1 MTRSG
6 GWVGKILRV
15 DLTNRKIS
23 EVSTF
28 DYVPKFL
35 GGRGLGAKICW
46 DEVLPEVGAFDPEN
60 RLIFATGPLQGTLAP
75 TSGRFMVL
83 GKSPQTAPTESFCR
97 SGVGGHWAPELK
109 WAGYDA
115 LIVHG
120 KASKPVYLWITDGK
134 AEIFDA
140 TRLWGLDT
148 YRTQQM
154 IWKLHG
160 NGTRV
165 MVIGRA
171 GENRNRIACILT
183 DSGDASGQGGFGG
196 VMGSKNLKAIAV
208 RGTGSVTAARPKE
221 LMEITHH
228 IQRLF
233 SRKSL
238 KSNPYQ
244 PEDKGF
250 KYNIWGGGYGRG
262 SLSLL
267 PGELL
272 DLCNEPSSGYSQTP
286 DGCFACPVSCRSH
299 VKGPDITNGI
309 AFCAQSY
316 MYLESMVHQPE
327 KGYSKIT
334 WQAAK
339 LADLYGINAYELMA
353 IIPWLSDCYREKLI
367 TEEDTGL
374 PLKEIGSWNFI
385 SKLLYMMAERQGF
398 GDLLAEGGQRAA
410 AKLGGKA
417 EKLSWMYYPRAGKF
431 GGFREHWVYL
441 GGFPTGYAVPPLALM
456 WVLDNRDA
464 MVSHSYISMLWG
476 AAFAIGQNALT
487 AIPEKIFPILKPAM
501 KAAYGSEEAA
511 QFFQSDGKSLNWKWA
526 APVVKRYHEHSL
538 LKDSYIVCDILFPYL
553 FNANSSDH
561 VGDTTLESR
570 LYSAVT
576 GVEMSEEESYR
587 MGEMLCTLERALA
600 VRDGRTRRDDALHDL
615 YFEKEDAGGRKYRR
629 EDLERAKSE
638 YYRLMGWDEKTGIPT
653 ASTLERLGLKE
664 VAEGLEKR
672 GFFSRRS

>member
-1 MTRSG
+1 MNPKG

-15 DLTNRKIS
+15 DLSSRKIS
-23 EVSTF
+23 EISTF

-46 DEVLPEVGAFDPEN
+46 DEVPPEVGAFDAEN

-83 GKSPQTAPTESFCR
+83 GKSPQTAPNESFCR
-97 SGVGGHWAPELK
+97 SGVGGHFAPELK

-115 LIVHG
+115 LIIQG
-120 KASKPVYLWITDGK
+120 KASKPVYLWITEGK
-134 AEIFDA
+134 AEILDA

-148 YRTQQM
+148 YQTQQM

-160 NGTRV
+160 RKTRV

-171 GENRNRIACILT
+171 GENRSRIACILT

-196 VMGSKNLKAIAV
+196 LMGSKNLKAIAV
-208 RGTGSVTAARPKE
+208 RGTGTVTVAKPKE
-221 LMEITHH
+221 LMETSYH
-228 IQRLF
+228 IQKLF
-233 SRKSL
+233 SRKPL
-238 KSNPYQ
+238 NSNPYQ
-244 PEDKGF
+244 PEEKGF

-267 PGELL
+267 AGELL
-272 DLCNEPSSGYSQTP
+272 DLCNDPSSGYSQTP
-286 DGCFACPVSCRSH
+286 DGCFACPVSCRSR
-299 VKGPDITNGI
+299 VKGPDITAGV

-316 MYLESMVHQPE
+316 MYLESMVDKPE

-367 TEEDTGL
+367 TEEGTGL

-385 SKLLYMMAERQGF
+385 SKLLSMMAERQGF

-410 AKLGGKA
+410 AKLGEKA
-417 EKLSWMYYPRAGKF
+417 ERLSWMYYPRGGKF
-431 GGFREHWVYL
+431 GGYREHWVYL
-441 GGFPTGYAVPPLALM
+441 GGFPTGYAVPALALM

-476 AAFAIGQNALT
+476 AAFTIGQNALT
-487 AIPEKIFPILKPAM
+487 AVPEKIFPILKPVI
-501 KAAYGSEEAA
+501 KATYGSEEAA
-511 QFFQSDGKSLNWKWA
+511 EFFRSDGKSLNWKWT
-526 APVVKRYHEHSL
+526 APTVKRYHEYSL

-561 VGDTTLESR
+561 VGDVTLESR

-576 GVEMSEEESYR
+576 GMEMSLEESYQK
-587 MGEMLCTLERALA
+587 GEMLSTLERALA
-600 VRDGRTRRDDALHDL
+600 VRDGRTRKDDTLHEL
-615 YFEKEDAGGRKYRR
+615 YFEKEDAGGRKYLR
-629 EDLERAKSE
+629 EDLERSKSD
-638 YYRLMGWDEKTGIPT
+638 YYKLMGWDVRSGIPT
-653 ASTLERLGLKE
+653 ESTLKRVGLQD
-664 VAEGLEKR
+664 VAEDLQKR
-672 GFFSRRS
+672 RIQG

>member
-1 MTRSG
+1 MVPQG

-15 DLTNRKIS
+15 DLTTRKIS
-23 EVSTF
+23 ETSTF

-46 DEVLPEVGAFDPEN
+46 DEVPPEVGAFDPEN
-60 RLIFATGPLQGTLAP
+60 RIVFATGPLQGTLAP

-83 GKSPQTAPTESFCR
+83 GKAPQTGPVESFTR
-97 SGVGGHWAPELK
+97 SGVGGHFAPELK

-115 LIVHG
+115 VIVQG
-120 KASKPVYLWITDGK
+120 KASKPVYLWITDHK
-134 AEIFDA
+134 AEILDA

-148 YRTQQM
+148 YQAQQM

-160 NGTRV
+160 PKTRI
-165 MVIGRA
+165 MVIGKA
-171 GENRNRIACILT
+171 GENRSRIACILT

-208 RGTGSVTAARPKE
+208 RGTGSVTVARPKD
-221 LMEITHH
+221 LMEIIHSV
-228 IQRLF
+228 QRLF
-233 SRKSL
+233 SRKPFRG
-238 KSNPYQ
+238 NPYQ
-244 PEDKGF
+244 PEEKNF

-272 DLCNEPSSGYSQTP
+272 DLCSDPSSGYSQSP

-299 VKGPDITNGI
+299 VKGQDIINGV
-309 AFCAQSY
+309 AFCAQAY

-327 KGYSKIT
+327 KGYSKVT

-339 LADLYGINAYELMA
+339 LADLLGINAYDLMA

-367 TEEDTGL
+367 TEEETGL
-374 PLKEIGSWNFI
+374 SLKEVGSWKFI
-385 SKLLYMMAERQGF
+385 STLLQKIANREGF

-417 EKLSWMYYPRAGKF
+417 EKLSQMYYPRTGKF
-431 GGFREHWVYL
+431 GGYREHWVYL
-441 GGFPTGYAVPPLALM
+441 GGFPTGYAVPALALM

-464 MVSHSYISMLWG
+464 MVSHSFISMLWG
-476 AAFAIGQNALT
+476 AAFAVGQNALT
-487 AIPEKIFPILKPAM
+487 AVPEKIIPVLKPVM
-501 KAAYGSEEAA
+501 KAIYGSEKAA
-511 QFFQSDGKSLNWKWA
+511 EFVQPDGKGLNWKWA

-561 VGDTTLESR
+561 VGDTSLESR

-576 GVEMSEEESYR
+576 GEEMNEEESYR
-587 MGEMLCTLERALA
+587 KGEMLSALERAIA
-600 VRDGRTRRDDALHDL
+600 VRDGRTRQDDILHGI
-615 YFEKEDAGGRKYRR
+615 YFEKEDAGGRKYLR
-629 EDLERAKSE
+629 EDLEGSKSE
-638 YYRLMGWDEKTGIPT
+638 YYKLMGWDVKSGIPT
-653 ASTLERLGLKE
+653 HSTLERLGLKD
-664 VAEGLEKR
+664 VAEGLGRKP
-672 GFFSRRS
+672 

>member
-1 MTRSG
+1 MGISG
-6 GWVGKILRV
+6 GWAGKILRV
-15 DLTNRKIS
+15 DLTTGKIS
-23 EVSTF
+23 ETSTF

-35 GGRGLGAKICW
+35 GGRGIGAKIYW
-46 DEVLPEVGAFDPEN
+46 DEVPPEVGAFDPEN
-60 RLIFATGPLQGTLAP
+60 RLILATGPLQGTMAP

-115 LIVHG
+115 LIVQG
-120 KASKPVYLWITDGK
+120 KSPKPVYLWITDQK
-134 AEIFDA
+134 AEILDA

-160 NGTRV
+160 PKTRV
-165 MVIGRA
+165 MVIGKA
-171 GENRNRIACILT
+171 GENRSRIACILT

-208 RGTGSVTAARPKE
+208 RGTGAVAVARPKQ

-233 SRKSL
+233 SRRSL
-238 KSNPYQ
+238 RSNPYE
-244 PEDKGF
+244 PEEKGF

-267 PGELL
+267 SGELL
-272 DLCNEPSSGYSQTP
+272 DLCNDPSSGYSQTP
-286 DGCFACPVSCRSH
+286 DGCFACPISCRSH
-299 VKGPDITNGI
+299 VKGPDIVNGV

-316 MYLESMVHQPE
+316 MYLESLVHQPE

-353 IIPWLSDCYREKLI
+353 IIPWLADCFREKLI

-385 SKLLYMMAERQGF
+385 SKLLQKMAEREGF

-441 GGFPTGYAVPPLALM
+441 GGFPTGFAVPALALI
-456 WVLDNRDA
+456 WALDNRDA

-476 AAFAIGQNALT
+476 AAFTIGQNALT
-487 AIPEKIFPILKPAM
+487 ADPEKIFPILKPVM
-501 KAAYGSEEAA
+501 KAVYGSEEAA
-511 QFFQSDGKSLNWKWA
+511 QFFQKDGKSLNWKWA
-526 APVVKRYHEHSL
+526 APIVKRFHEHSL
-538 LKDSYIVCDILFPYL
+538 LKDSYILCDILFPFL
-553 FNANSSDH
+553 FNPNSSDH

-576 GVEMSEEESYR
+576 GVEMNEEESYR
-587 MGEMLCTLERALA
+587 EGERLTTLERAIA
-600 VRDGRTRRDDALHDL
+600 VRDGRTRKDDILHDL

-629 EDLERAKSE
+629 EDLERSKSE
-638 YYRLMGWDEKTGIPT
+638 YYRLMGWDTKTGIPT
-653 ASTLERLGLKE
+653 ASTLEQWGLKE
-664 VAEGLEKR
+664 VAEDLQ
-672 GFFSRRS
+672 RRKILGQRS

>member
-1 MTRSG
+1 MTPKG
-6 GWVGKILRV
+6 GWTGKILRV
-15 DLTNRKIS
+15 DLTSRKIS
-23 EVSTF
+23 EASTF
-28 DYVPKFL
+28 DYVPMFL

-46 DEVLPEVGAFDPEN
+46 DEVPPEVGAFDPEN

-83 GKSPQTAPTESFCR
+83 GKAPQTGPTESFCR

-115 LIVHG
+115 LIVQG
-120 KASKPVYLWITDGK
+120 RASKPVYLWITDRK
-134 AEIFDA
+134 AEILDA

-148 YRTQQM
+148 YQTQQM

-160 NGTRV
+160 NKTRV
-165 MVIGRA
+165 MVIGKA
-171 GENRNRIACILT
+171 GENRSRIACILT

-208 RGTGSVTAARPKE
+208 RGSGDVIVARPKE
-221 LMEITHH
+221 LMQITHH
-228 IQRLF
+228 IQNLF

-238 KSNPYQ
+238 GSNPYE
-244 PEDKGF
+244 PEEKGF

-262 SLSLL
+262 GLSLL

-272 DLCNEPSSGYSQTP
+272 DLCNDPSSGYSQTP

-299 VKGPDITNGI
+299 VKGPDITNGV
-309 AFCAQSY
+309 ALCAQSY
-316 MYLESMVHQPE
+316 MYMESMVFQPE

-339 LADLYGINAYELMA
+339 LADLLGINAYELMA
-353 IIPWLSDCYREKLI
+353 IIPWLEDCYREKLI
-367 TEEDTGL
+367 TEDETGL

-385 SKLLYMMAERQGF
+385 SKLLHKIADRDGF
-398 GDLLAEGGQRAA
+398 GDLLAEGGHRAA
-410 AKLGGKA
+410 LKLGGKA
-417 EKLSWMYYPRAGKF
+417 EKLSLMYYPRAGKF
-431 GGFREHWVYL
+431 GGYREHWVYL
-441 GGFPTGYAVPPLALM
+441 GGFPTGYAVPQLALM

-476 AAFAIGQNALT
+476 AAFTIGQNALT
-487 AIPEKIFPILKPAM
+487 AVPEKISPVLKPVM
-501 KAAYGSEEAA
+501 KAVYGSEEAA
-511 QFFQSDGKSLNWKWA
+511 EFIRRDGKSLNWKWA

-538 LKDSYIVCDILFPYL
+538 LKDSYILCDILFPYL

-576 GVEMSEEESYR
+576 GEEMMKR
-587 MGEMLCTLERALA
+587 N
-600 VRDGRTRRDDALHDL
+600 
-615 YFEKEDAGGRKYRR
+615 
-629 EDLERAKSE
+629 
-638 YYRLMGWDEKTGIPT
+638 PT
-653 ASTLERLGLKE
+653 ARQKCSAPSKGPWPCEMVAPVGTTSSMTFISKRKMLE
-664 VAEGLEKR
+664 AESICEKIWNVPR
-672 GFFSRRS
+672 ASITD